1 MSFTITLQSV
11 FWKMK
16 ECEKENRLYI
26 EKKEFSEN
34 WKNICDEA
42 IEDIPYLTEHIRTYM
57 SKLF

>member
-1 MSFTITLQSV
+1 MELVQSFWSIEHFYMFMNNSG
-11 FWKMK
+11 
-16 ECEKENRLYI
+16 LYI

>member
-1 MSFTITLQSV
+1 
-11 FWKMK
+11 MK